1 MDGCAFAVNSIM
13 ILQPQRA
20 VNHIPPKIMGT
31 VLCVIDTENT
41 HANND
46 TDREWKGV
54 YKGGA
59 IWYNKKDREREGRF
73 DA

>member
-1 MDGCAFAVNSIM
+1 MSSPAFALPGQNQGDGS
-13 ILQPQRA
+13 LCHSA
-20 VNHIPPKIMGT
+20 KITGT
-31 VLCVIDTENT
+31 VLCVNDTENT
-41 HANND
+41 HANNG

-59 IWYNKKDREREGRF
+59 IWYNKRDREREGRF